1 MDYIKESIRQDDYIY
16 ISASGS
22 EEKLK
27 NDIEMVAT
35 GLHRAMTQRNIDTLV
50 GYNALISLLGTYSA
64 RMTNGDPVAIDEI
77 CDASAELVKDF
88 AVRAHKAIYTFK
100 PDD

>member
-22 EEKLK
+22 EEVLK
-27 NDIEMVAT
+27 DKIEKVAC
-35 GLHRAMTQRNIDTLV
+35 GLHSAMTQRNIDTLV